1 MRIPLKGTDKFCLE
15 LNSAYSRAEQV
26 YFDSIK
32 SSLKTSAIKVMLG
45 DGTVTDSVTFDP
57 RETVR
62 YFNILGGRLKGWS
75 NSGVS
80 KSNTDDLHRV
90 SYQISKQIEKYY
102 ISVHFEIQFH
112 SLKFYRVDKRVLQI
126 QMEIHELSRKSNDIH
141 QLIAKTGNEI
151 VVREL
156 SNMGFGDLPY
166 EDLLEK
172 ILSDQA
178 ISSQLEDKAKDIRSM
193 YPELKEA
200 ETKERALAAELNDY
214 IMEVY
219 TIEPVV
225 IDYNKLMQGEI
236 GVVLYMD
243 IEVVNNLKTKVRQAY
258 VNIENIKANSRK
270 RIINSLEKLMG
281 IIADLEKW
289 RSEEL
294 SLNTASQNT
303 SPESELRKGHSSV
316 HHRVDH

>member
-1 MRIPLKGTDKFCLE
+1 MRVPLKGSDKFCLE
-15 LNSAYSRAEQV
+15 LNSAYSKMEQV

-32 SSLKTSAIKVMLG
+32 SSLKTSTIKVMLG
-45 DGTVTDSVTFDP
+45 DGTITDSVTFDP
-57 RETVR
+57 QETVR
-62 YFNILGGRLKGWS
+62 YFNILGGHLKGWS
-75 NSGVS
+75 NYGVS

-141 QLIAKTGNEI
+141 QLLAKTGNEI

-178 ISSQLEDKAKDIRSM
+178 ISSQLEDKAKEVRSK
-193 YPELKEA
+193 YPELREV
-200 ETKERALAAELNDY
+200 EIKERALAAEINDY

-219 TIEPVV
+219 TIDPVA
-225 IDYNKLMQGEI
+225 IDYNKLMQGEV
-236 GVVLYMD
+236 GVALYMD
-243 IEVVNNLKTKVRQAY
+243 IEVVNNMKSKVRQAY
-258 VNIENIKANSRK
+258 VNIENIKAESGK
-270 RIINSLEKLMG
+270 SIINSLEKLTG
-281 IIADLEKW
+281 IISDMEKW
-289 RSEEL
+289 QREEL

-303 SPESELRKGHSSV
+303 SPESEFKDRS
-316 HHRVDH
+316 

>member
-1 MRIPLKGTDKFCLE
+1 
-15 LNSAYSRAEQV
+15 
-26 YFDSIK
+26 
-32 SSLKTSAIKVMLG
+32 
-45 DGTVTDSVTFDP
+45 
-57 RETVR
+57 
-62 YFNILGGRLKGWS
+62 
-75 NSGVS
+75 
-80 KSNTDDLHRV
+80 
-90 SYQISKQIEKYY
+90 
-102 ISVHFEIQFH
+102 
-112 SLKFYRVDKRVLQI
+112 
-126 QMEIHELSRKSNDIH
+126 MEIHELSRKSNDIH

-151 VVREL
+151 VVKEL

-270 RIINSLEKLMG
+270 RIINSLEKLKG

-294 SLNTASQNT
+294 SLSLIHI
-303 SPESELRKGHSSV
+303 SEPTRRS
-316 HHRVDH
+316 

>member
-1 MRIPLKGTDKFCLE
+1 MRIPLKGTDKFCLD

-26 YFDSIK
+26 YFNSIK

-45 DGTVTDSVTFDP
+45 DGTITDSVTFDP

-112 SLKFYRVDKRVLQI
+112 SLKFYRVDKRVLEI
-126 QMEIHELSRKSNDIH
+126 QKEIHELSRKSNEIH
-141 QLIAKTGNEI
+141 QSLAKAGNEI

-156 SNMGFGDLPY
+156 GNMGYGDLPF

-172 ILSDQA
+172 MLSDQI
-178 ISSQLEDKAKDIRSM
+178 ISSQLEDKAKEVRSK
-193 YPELKEA
+193 YPELREV
-200 ETKERALAAELNDY
+200 EIKERALAAEINDY

-219 TIEPVV
+219 TIDPVV
-225 IDYNKLMQGEI
+225 IDYNKLMQGEV
-236 GVVLYMD
+236 GVALYMD
-243 IEVVNNLKTKVRQAY
+243 FEVVNNMKSKVRQAY
-258 VNIENIKANSRK
+258 VNIENIKAESGK
-270 RIINSLEKLMG
+270 SIINSLEKLTG
-281 IIADLEKW
+281 IISDMEKW
-289 RSEEL
+289 RREEL

-303 SPESELRKGHSSV
+303 SPESEFKDRS
-316 HHRVDH
+316 

>member
-1 MRIPLKGTDKFCLE
+1 
-15 LNSAYSRAEQV
+15 
-26 YFDSIK
+26 
-32 SSLKTSAIKVMLG
+32 
-45 DGTVTDSVTFDP
+45 
-57 RETVR
+57 
-62 YFNILGGRLKGWS
+62 
-75 NSGVS
+75 
-80 KSNTDDLHRV
+80 
-90 SYQISKQIEKYY
+90 
-102 ISVHFEIQFH
+102 
-112 SLKFYRVDKRVLQI
+112 
-126 QMEIHELSRKSNDIH
+126 MEIHELSRKSNDIH
-141 QLIAKTGNEI
+141 QLLAKTGNEI

-303 SPESELRKGHSSV
+303 SPESELRKGHSNV